1 MTAVPQTNASP
12 TPSASATRGDAPAS
26 PYAIERDVMTAT
38 NIAVPAAPASC
49 CTVPID
55 AEPCEYWCGSS
66 DESADVNSGVN
77 MNARPRLSV
86 TCSARTNHGDESAWI
101 VVKAAR
107 ATATT
112 LTPGMTSGRGP
123 TRS

>member
-1 MTAVPQTNASP
+1 
-12 TPSASATRGDAPAS
+12 
-26 PYAIERDVMTAT
+26 MTAT

-55 AEPCEYWCGSS
+55 AEPCEYWSGSS

-112 LTPGMTSGRGP
+112 LTPGMTKR
-123 TRS
+123 TRSSTRS